1 MYDDNGVEEVEK
13 GDNDD
18 NVEEGDD
25 CDESRNCSSTP
36 SPAEAEFC
44 IWRIYTD
51 AAVRQHTISFHLGE
65 EVGNNHQHTI
75 THIITSAHY
84 THQHTI
90 SFHLGEEVGNHQR
103 RQNLNI

>member
-13 GDNDD
+13 GNNDD

-44 IWRIYTD
+44 VWRIHTD
-51 AAVRQHTISFHLGE
+51 AAVRQHTI
-65 EVGNNHQHTI
+65 T
-75 THIITSAHY
+75 
-84 THQHTI
+84 
-90 SFHLGEEVGNHQR
+90 FHLGEEVGNHQR
-103 RQNLNI
+103 RQNLNILKGGWRVIFPSRGRHS

>member
-13 GDNDD
+13 GDNDN

-25 CDESRNCSSTP
+25 CDESRICSSTP

-44 IWRIYTD
+44 IWRIHTD
-51 AAVRQHTISFHLGE
+51 AAVR
-65 EVGNNHQHTI
+65 
-75 THIITSAHY
+75 
-84 THQHTI
+84 QHTI